1 MCLLVS
7 EYYSELFHASFKRT
21 LLIHLLISL
30 KTQERHK
37 CSRSISKTSA
47 SSPLKENRAV
57 GCEMGADRRD
67 YGKFLWLAISA
78 TIRAQCDLAE
88 GLVVL
93 LPFPVTAAH
102 QKAQVS
108 YCCNQQ
114 KGSVKEQKKSKC
126 LKPPWLA
133 VPMRDG
139 FATASPPTLR
149 SRLLT
154 NCCELH
160 ILREGAVLC
169 LSTSLTMLRVPTRGV
184 ITPGRNNM
192 FLELGF
198 ISRTYEH

>member
-21 LLIHLLISL
+21 VLIRLLISL
-30 KTQERHK
+30 KTQEWHK

-108 YCCNQQ
+108 PIVATSRKAVWRSKRKASVWSLLGWLSQWEMDLLLPPLLPCVPDCSQIAVNCTSWG
-114 KGSVKEQKKSKC
+114 KGQC
-126 LKPPWLA
+126 
-133 VPMRDG
+133 
-139 FATASPPTLR
+139 FAWAP
-149 SRLLT
+149 
-154 NCCELH
+154 H
-160 ILREGAVLC
+160 
-169 LSTSLTMLRVPTRGV
+169 
-184 ITPGRNNM
+184 
-192 FLELGF
+192 
-198 ISRTYEH
+198 